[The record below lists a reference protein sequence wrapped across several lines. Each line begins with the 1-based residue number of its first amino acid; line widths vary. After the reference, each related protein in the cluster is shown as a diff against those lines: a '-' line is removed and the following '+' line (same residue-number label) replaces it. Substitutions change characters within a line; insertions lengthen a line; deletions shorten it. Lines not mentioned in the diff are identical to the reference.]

1 MYWGSA
7 YVRHLVCDLGALCT
21 NFYLP
26 SNPAQFKFSRE
37 FLPVIVLRECSIP
50 FPLQIVLQLL
60 SFKKKT
66 RRIFYCLV
74 FLFSSECPAL
84 ALLRSES
91 GGHHVTFSP
100 RILTLDVLPSPT
112 SVATTSA
119 QLSACRDRNGQWS
132 VIRFAFR
139 DVRNKMHLSTC
150 YAEEVTLVPWR

>member
-37 FLPVIVLRECSIP
+37 FLPVIVLRECSVP
-50 FPLQIVLQLL
+50 SLYKLYCNFCL
-60 SFKKKT
+60 SRKKT
-66 RRIFYCLV
+66 RRIFYCVV

-91 GGHHVTFSP
+91 RGHHVTFSP

-119 QLSACRDRNGQWS
+119 QLGACRDRNGQWS

-139 DVRNKMHLSTC
+139 DVKNKMHLSTC